1 MNRSKKHFNRKIPTR
16 QSSNLKKESVCI
28 FFKECYNW
36 LTAILSWVLTCV
48 FLLLN
53 HLSFYDLHFPL
64 QTQREMYL
72 QPKYMLDFVHLSSI
86 HLQMYICK
94 TYMVIVFIQ
103 LVILP
108 RITFYFFPSI
118 FSLLLSSSSSFLSK
132 VFFQQQRFFLWWR
145 RSLLLSSQKKFV
157 EFPSEV
163 YNSYWEAPETQ
174 LAFSISLEYRE
185 KLAQHLYKDQE
196 TKTPI
201 LVHFLQDSSSF
212 LVFHLPTRFN
222 T

>member
-1 MNRSKKHFNRKIPTR
+1 
-16 QSSNLKKESVCI
+16 
-28 FFKECYNW
+28 
-36 LTAILSWVLTCV
+36 
-48 FLLLN
+48 
-53 HLSFYDLHFPL
+53 
-64 QTQREMYL
+64 MYL
-72 QPKYMLDFVHLSSI
+72 QPKYMLDFVNLSSI

-145 RSLLLSSQKKFV
+145 RSLLLSSQF
-157 EFPSEV
+157 FSR
-163 YNSYWEAPETQ
+163 NSQAKYITHIGKLPETQ

-185 KLAQHLYKDQE
+185 KLAQHFYKDQE

-212 LVFHLPTRFN
+212 LVFHLPRRFN